1 MHARASARDKRK
13 KSNLCARCPN
23 KFTLT
28 FNYGKKSIMKV
39 AVKTNLWVFHLTKNS
54 LKSEKLT
61 FHIILLEISILDFS
75 KHISNF
81 ITILISMHLAV

>member
-1 MHARASARDKRK
+1 
-13 KSNLCARCPN
+13 
-23 KFTLT
+23 
-28 FNYGKKSIMKV
+28 MKV

-61 FHIILLEISILDFS
+61 FHIILLEISILDFL